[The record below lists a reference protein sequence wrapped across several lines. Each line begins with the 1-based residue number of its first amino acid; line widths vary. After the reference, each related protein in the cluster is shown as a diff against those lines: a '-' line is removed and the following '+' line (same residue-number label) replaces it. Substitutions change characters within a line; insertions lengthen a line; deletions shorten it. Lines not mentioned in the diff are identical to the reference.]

1 MSENKLPVVELFI
14 HPHDLMDLKSDI
26 WNDEP
31 VNGNLKVGKKRFH
44 IFISYRG
51 SHIRKLKKKS
61 YFIKCISPKVMNGAQ
76 EFHLNAEYKDPSM
89 MRNKL
94 SFDFFSDIGVM
105 APSAKYINLKLNG
118 RNEGIYLQLDSVDKL
133 FLQTKNKPAG
143 SIFYAVDD
151 DANFSLIGSFEEG
164 AKKSLTQGY
173 EQKCGH
179 KEDRNKLEELIYI
192 TNITE
197 RSSFKEEIEKY
208 LDTKKYLQWL
218 AGVVCTQNFDGFV
231 HNYSLYL
238 NSETGLFEIMPW
250 DFDATWGRDIN
261 GKEMPYDYVRCQ
273 GFNTLSAR
281 LLDLPYYQSM
291 YIDILRE
298 ILNEKFTPE
307 YISPL
312 LNDQFKL
319 IHPYILNDP
328 YLKGKRDQF
337 EKEPDFILTFI
348 NKRNKFLKEDLENWA
363 SGLGKR

>member
-1 MSENKLPVVELFI
+1 MSAKELPVIELFI
-14 HPHDLMDLKSDI
+14 HPHDLLDLKSDI

-31 VNGNLKVGKKRFH
+31 VNGKLKVGNKRFH
-44 IFISYRG
+44 IHANYRG

-61 YFIKCISPKVMNGAQ
+61 YFIKYISPKKINGAK

-89 MRNKL
+89 IRNKL
-94 SFDFFSDIGVM
+94 SLDFFRDIGVM
-105 APSAKYINLKLNG
+105 APSANYVILKLNG
-118 RNEGIYLQLDSVDKL
+118 RNEGVYLQLDSVDEL

-164 AKKSLTQGY
+164 PKKSLIQGY
-173 EQKCGH
+173 EQKCGP
-179 KEDRNKLEELIYI
+179 KEDRKKLEELIYI

-197 RSSFKEEIEKY
+197 RNEFKEEIEKY
-208 LDTKKYLQWL
+208 LDIKKYLQWL

-281 LLDLPYYQSM
+281 LLDVPYYQNM

-298 ILNEKFTPE
+298 ILNETFTPE
-307 YISPL
+307 YMSPIINNHFNRL
-312 LNDQFKL
+312 L
-319 IHPYILNDP
+319 PYILDDP
-328 YLKGKRDQF
+328 YLKGRQDRF
-337 EKEPDFILTFI
+337 EKESDFILSFI
-348 NKRNKFLKEDLENWA
+348 TKRNNFLKGDLDKWA
-363 SGLGKR
+363 AGLG